1 MEVKWDHS
9 TNTSWLR
16 AIIIGTGSRDNRY
29 WPPSDPSF
37 RGTDRR
43 TNVVSLP
50 GRLLPTLVVS
60 LPVVSHTQLPLSS
73 RVTPGPSTCRLL
85 TCHSFSPASPSPR
98 PLSLSR
104 VSPALAPAQSLCTS
118 SAISRHLEPL
128 PLPTWTLRSGA
139 SAVCGDKFVFC
150 TCPGTTSHCLG
161 KLNTK
166 PQPWSQQTGPAPLIL
181 RGLCGA
187 FLSFFL

>member
-16 AIIIGTGSRDNRY
+16 AIITGTRSRDNRY
-29 WPPSDPSF
+29 WPRSDPSF
-37 RGTDRR
+37 RGTDRW

-60 LPVVSHTQLPLSS
+60 LPLVSHTQPPLSS
-73 RVTPGPSTCRLL
+73 RVTPGPFICQLL
-85 TCHSFSPASPSPR
+85 TCHSSSASPSPR

-118 SAISRHLEPL
+118 SAISCHLQPL
-128 PLPTWTLRSGA
+128 PLPTWTLRSGT
-139 SAVCGDKFVFC
+139 SAVCGDKFVLC
-150 TCPGTTSHCLG
+150 TCFGTTSHC
-161 KLNTK
+161 
-166 PQPWSQQTGPAPLIL
+166 
-181 RGLCGA
+181 CG
-187 FLSFFL
+187 